1 MRFMHLRWLYFSL
14 SAILIVISMFSLLSW
29 GLKPSIDFVGGNLWE
44 ISFSQ
49 KAAMEKV
56 AGSLGSS
63 EKLLSVQELGGG
75 EFLIKSTHDSG
86 ELKQEWEKVLEEEV
100 GEFSELRFE
109 SLGPS
114 LGQELLVKALTGVL
128 IAALSIL
135 LYINLRF
142 KSFKFGVCAV
152 LAMLHD
158 SLILVG
164 SFSLL
169 GHFMGIEVDALFV
182 TAFLTILSFS
192 VHDTVVVYDRIR
204 ELKKIYGK
212 SSVTDVADMAV
223 GETLVRSIN
232 NSMTI
237 IFVLASLFL
246 LGGESTRWFGLAL
259 LIGTV
264 LGTYSSTFTAVPLL
278 VVWERLINK
287 KKVR

>member
-1 MRFMHLRWLYFSL
+1 MHLRWLYFS
-14 SAILIVISMFSLLSW
+14 FSLTLIAISLFSLFFW
-29 GLKPSIDFVGGNLWE
+29 GFSPSIDFAGGNLWE
-44 ISFSQ
+44 ISFSEPTTEQ
-49 KAAMEKV
+49 QVVEA
-56 AGSLGSS
+56 LGQTD
-63 EKLLSVQELGGG
+63 KLLSVQQLDENDY
-75 EFLIKSTHDSG
+75 LIKSAHDASD
-86 ELKQEWEKVLEEEV
+86 LKLEWERALTDRI
-100 GEFSELRFE
+100 GQFTQLRYE

-114 LGQELLVKALTGVL
+114 LGKELLTKALTGVL
-128 IAALSIL
+128 IATFSIL

-158 SLILVG
+158 SLILLG
-164 SFSLL
+164 AFSLL
-169 GHFMGIEVDALFV
+169 GHFFAVEVDSLFV

-204 ELKKIYGK
+204 ELSKTHNKTM
-212 SSVTDVADMAV
+212 VTEVADMAV
-223 GETLVRSIN
+223 EETLVRSIN

-237 IFVLASLFL
+237 IFVLSSLFL

-278 VVWERLINK
+278 IVWEKLTSK
-287 KKVR
+287 KRD